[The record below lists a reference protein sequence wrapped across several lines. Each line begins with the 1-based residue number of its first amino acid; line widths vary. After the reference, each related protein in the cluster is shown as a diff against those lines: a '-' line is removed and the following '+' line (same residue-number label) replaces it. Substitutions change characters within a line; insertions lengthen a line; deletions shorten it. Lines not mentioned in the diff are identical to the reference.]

1 MEIKKEYETKGNDMQ
16 YKSLTVSIKATD
28 DEKGIVEAIV
38 SCFGNVDSYG
48 EIVDKGAFVESLQRK
63 FPKGVW
69 MHDWTIPV
77 SKTLEAKETDAGL
90 YIKGQF
96 NLDTQ
101 RGREAYS
108 DLKFGTVDEF
118 SIGYSVEED
127 YLGEDGFR
135 HLKRLKLYEWSPV
148 LVGANPA
155 TQVLGVKSSKKDVDE
170 EQPEPEPEVVP
181 EPTPEITPEATDAP
195 ENEETTLE
203 ATTTPEITP
212 EGENE
217 DFPAPLE
224 AEKTAGNMETDA
236 DLKEGRA
243 ISEANRALISEV
255 VDRMGELK
263 GAIKN
268 AITPLKA
275 LLDAT
280 AKGEEKVEAET
291 LSVDQKTVIKLRQ
304 SAKQADKA
312 LEYILRVTRDK

>member
-1 MEIKKEYETKGNDMQ
+1 MDNKKEYETKSNDMQ
-16 YKSLTVSIKATD
+16 YKSLTVNIKATD

-48 EIVDKGAFVESLQRK
+48 EIVDKGAFVDSLARK

-77 SKTLEAKETDAGL
+77 SKTLEAREVDSGL

-135 HLKRLKLYEWSPV
+135 HLKKLKLYEWSPV
-148 LVGANPA
+148 LIGANPA
-155 TQVLGVKSSKKDVDE
+155 TQVLDVKQAKKDIE
-170 EQPEPEPEVVP
+170 IEPEATEPETTPEPAPE
-181 EPTPEITPEATDAP
+181 TTPEATDAP
-195 ENEETTLE
+195 ENEETTPE
-203 ATTTPEITP
+203 ATTTPENAP
-212 EGENE
+212 EGENG

-224 AEKTAGNMETDA
+224 AEKPAGNIETEPE
-236 DLKEGRA
+236 LKEGRA
-243 ISEANRALISEV
+243 LSEANRALLTEV
-255 VDRMGELK
+255 VDTMSDLK

-280 AKGEEKVEAET
+280 AKGEAKVEAET

-312 LEYILRVTRDK
+312 LEYILRVTRN

>member
-1 MEIKKEYETKGNDMQ
+1 MDIKKEYETKANDMQ
-16 YKSLTVSIKATD
+16 YKSLTVAIKATD

-48 EIVDKGAFVESLQRK
+48 EVVDKGAFIESLQRK

-77 SKTLEAKETDAGL
+77 SKTLEAQEVDAGL

-127 YLGEDGFR
+127 YVGEDGYR
-135 HLKRLKLYEWSPV
+135 HLKKLRLYEWSPV

-155 TQVLGVKSSKKDVDE
+155 TQVLGVKTAKKDVDV
-170 EQPEPEPEVVP
+170 EQPETTTEPEAAA
-181 EPTPEITPEATDAP
+181 ETTPEGTEAP
-195 ENEETTLE
+195 ENAETEPEGTN
-203 ATTTPEITP
+203 TPENAP
-212 EGENE
+212 EGENG
-217 DFPAPLE
+217 DFPAPPE
-224 AEKTAGNMETDA
+224 AEKPAGNIESEPE
-236 DLKEGRA
+236 LKEGRA
-243 ISEANRALISEV
+243 LSEANRTLITEVIDQMDTLKNAL
-255 VDRMGELK
+255 
-263 GAIKN
+263 KN
-268 AITPLKA
+268 AITPLKQ

-280 AKGEEKVEAET
+280 AKGQEKVEAET
-291 LSVDQKTVIKLRQ
+291 LPVDQKTVIKLRQ

-312 LEYILRVTRDK
+312 LEYILRVTRN